1 MMKSDGRK
9 RRRILVVDDEQAI
22 QGLANIVLGAEG
34 IEVDV
39 ADNGTAATEM
49 VERNVYD
56 LLLVDIKTPQ
66 MNGRQLY
73 RWLLEKR
80 PNLAD
85 RVLFITG
92 DTVGDDTRA
101 FLHNCGR
108 HCLPKPF
115 TPDSLIEAVRRELA
129 IIENAE
135 PKG

>member
-1 MMKSDGRK
+1 MVKSGGRK
-9 RRRILVVDDEQAI
+9 KTRIMVVDDEQAI

-39 ADNGTAATEM
+39 ADNGTAAMEM
-49 VERNVYD
+49 VGANAYD
-56 LLLVDIKTPQ
+56 LLLVDVKTPQ
-66 MNGRQLY
+66 MNGKQLY
-73 RWLLEKR
+73 RLLLKKH

-92 DTVGDDTRA
+92 DTVSDDTRA
-101 FLHNCGR
+101 FLQDCGR
-108 HCLPKPF
+108 PCLAKPF

-129 IIENAE
+129 IIERSE